1 MAYKIKWK
9 QSDYIKLGKAIS
21 EYNKKVTRL
30 QEDEDK
36 SYLPRINRLQR
47 SKIFYTNT

>member
-1 MAYKIKWK
+1 MAHKIKWK

-21 EYNKKVTRL
+21 EYNKKVGRL
-30 QEDEDK
+30 QEDTEK

-47 SKIFYTNT
+47 SKIIYLN